1 MAGKL
6 TSRVNQTNTILKDA
20 AVLSLTELNRIK
32 KNAVVLTRE
41 EERNMH
47 KIQQEQKE
55 LSLAST
61 KSRKDKILEIDR
73 SRTDKFHLSDID
85 KENMSKNK
93 TLLSQAKQMM
103 DEEEDA
109 VKEMN
114 KMVLY
119 AKVATIRDRQLDEQ
133 KRIVCEYKKQD
144 VKMDLMMELERL
156 KELKFQEEREKIRKE
171 QQRAGALIIVDQI
184 KDRELDRLKQKE
196 QMEKERL
203 MIIRQT
209 KELEEDDKRQAE
221 IKKIQA
227 EKLAK
232 EVEETNRKAIETKE
246 KRKYEEKELELKIH
260 QYNLEKSKKEEDELA
275 EKKRVREE
283 KEREVQKL
291 RERQER
297 AQDKQAELDAIRAKR
312 AYEETERNAREKEKL
327 EFLNRNKKVV
337 LMLEA
342 NEKQKW
348 DKELKLAEQAKHEEE
363 EYQKII
369 DKQLK
374 NMESERRKEEDRKKM
389 RFDHN
394 YELR

>member
-1 MAGKL
+1 M
-6 TSRVNQTNTILKDA
+6 N
-20 AVLSLTELNRIK
+20 
-32 KNAVVLTRE
+32 
-41 EERNMH
+41 
-47 KIQQEQKE
+47 
-55 LSLAST
+55 
-61 KSRKDKILEIDR
+61 
-73 SRTDKFHLSDID
+73 
-85 KENMSKNK
+85 KNK
-93 TLLSQAKQMM
+93 TLLSQAKEMM

-119 AKVATIRDRQLDEQ
+119 AKVATTRDRQKDEQ
-133 KRIVCEYKKQD
+133 KRICEEYKKQE

-156 KELKFQEEREKIRKE
+156 KELKFQEEREFVRKD

-184 KDRELDRLKQKE
+184 KDRELDRLRQKD
-196 QMEKERL
+196 QMERERL
-203 MIIRQT
+203 MMVRQI
-209 KELEEDDKRQAE
+209 KELEEEDKRFAE

-227 EKLAK
+227 EKLAR
-232 EVEETNRKAIETKE
+232 EVEETNRKAIDTKE
-246 KRKYEEKELELKIH
+246 RRKFEEKELELKIH
-260 QYNLEKSKKEEDELA
+260 QYNLEKTKKEEEDQA

-312 AYEETERNAREKEKL
+312 AYEEAERNAREKEKSEIL
-327 EFLNRNKKVV
+327 TRNNKVV

-363 EYQKII
+363 EYHKII
-369 DKQLK
+369 EKQIRDR
-374 NMESERRKEEDRKKM
+374 EGERRKNEDRKQM

-394 YELR
+394 YELRYVYFKSGLIYVIFKIFNFHFLIFKKNFNFSIFFNFL